1 MGFRRVLLAIILL
14 FLILPFLQNNLR
26 IAQIPKLNGAITYPE
41 DTCFTW
47 GGWFSGSYQKEK
59 ETFCNDTFGFRSTC
73 VRLHNQISYSLFSI
87 VPANGILIG
96 KNNFMYEYSYIYSY
110 YGSNFVGEDSINRF
124 VEHLKFMQDTLARLG
139 KTLLLVIAPGKGW
152 YYPEYIP
159 DELKTAKGPTNYEY
173 TLKMA
178 KQLGISFIDFNKY
191 YMDNKYKSP
200 YPLYPQ
206 TGIHWSFYGV
216 CLSSDSIIRYIEKL
230 RHIRMPHFFW
240 THLDIDNARG
250 VDKDIEN
257 GLNLLLPFKT
267 FKLAYPHIIYE
278 TDSGKTKPNLLTVGD
293 SFFWRDE
300 EIGWPGRCFNLNS
313 FWYYNKE
320 IYSNTP
326 EDRQD
331 PEKVDLKKTIE
342 NTDVV
347 LILSTETNL
356 RGCGWGF
363 ADRFYKEYK
372 RHS

>member
-1 MGFRRVLLAIILL
+1 
-14 FLILPFLQNNLR
+14 
-26 IAQIPKLNGAITYPE
+26 
-41 DTCFTW
+41 
-47 GGWFSGSYQKEK
+47 
-59 ETFCNDTFGFRSTC
+59 
-73 VRLHNQISYSLFSI
+73 
-87 VPANGILIG
+87 
-96 KNNFMYEYSYIYSY
+96 
-110 YGSNFVGEDSINRF
+110 
-124 VEHLKFMQDTLARLG
+124 
-139 KTLLLVIAPGKGW
+139 
-152 YYPEYIP
+152 
-159 DELKTAKGPTNYEY
+159 
-173 TLKMA
+173 
-178 KQLGISFIDFNKY
+178 
-191 YMDNKYKSP
+191 
-200 YPLYPQ
+200 
-206 TGIHWSFYGV
+206 
-216 CLSSDSIIRYIEKL
+216 
-230 RHIRMPHFFW
+230 MPHFFW